1 MEVLVGVMLGLIFV
15 TPFVVVYFLVIRWC
29 DRFEPEPWW
38 LLLCAF
44 FFGALIA
51 TAGGGTMNGLSHTL
65 AVLATGEPP
74 DSENVEFIVAT
85 FSAPIFEEGF
95 KGLGV
100 AMIATISALGVKELD
115 GALDGAIYGGI
126 VGLGFTLTED
136 VQYVSNAFA
145 QDGIVGFAFLLFIRT
160 VMNGLTHC
168 TFTAMTGLGFG
179 IAAETRSTFVKFAAP
194 IGGYVVAMMLHGF
207 HNGILALGFGGF
219 VIMQLVSWVTDVS
232 YFVVLALLVQR
243 DRAIIIRELTDEVGG
258 LLHYQELQLITTY
271 VTIGWRNWAAFFAH
285 GWTAFRSRRKKQLAL
300 VEIAFIKNR
309 RRRGESGRDLDTKEA
324 KLRYE
329 VAGYNRMGVWLGG

>member
-1 MEVLVGVMLGLIFV
+1 MEVLIGVILGLIFV
-15 TPFVVVYFLVIRWC
+15 TPFVVVYFLIIRWC

-51 TAGGGTMNGLSHTL
+51 TAGGGTMNGFSHTL
-65 AVLATGEPP
+65 AVMATGEPP
-74 DSENVEFIVAT
+74 DSENVQFIVAT

-100 AMIATISALGVKELD
+100 AMIAAISALGVKELD
-115 GALDGAIYGGI
+115 GALDGAIYGGV

-145 QDGIVGFAFLLFIRT
+145 QEGLVGFVFLLFIRT

-179 IAAETRSTFVKFAAP
+179 IAAETRNGFLKFAAP
-194 IGGYVVAMMLHGF
+194 VGGYFIAMILHGF

-219 VIMQLVSWVTDVS
+219 VIMQLVNWATVVF

-243 DRAIIIRELTDEVGG
+243 DRKIIIRELSDEIGG
-258 LLHYQELQLITTY
+258 LLHHQELTLITTY
-271 VTIGWRNWAAFFAH
+271 VTIGYRNWGALFSR
-285 GWTAFRSRRKKQLAL
+285 GWDVFRSRRKKQLAL

-309 RRRGESGRDLDTKEA
+309 RRRGESGRDLDAKEA

-329 VAGYNRMGVWLGG
+329 VAGYNRAGVWLGG

>member
-1 MEVLVGVMLGLIFV
+1 MDGLFGILLGLVFV
-15 TPFVVVYFLVIRWC
+15 TPFVVVYFLIIRWC

-51 TAGGGTMNGLSHTL
+51 TFGGGTMNGFSQTL
-65 AVLATGEPP
+65 AVLATDEPP
-74 DSENVEFIVAT
+74 DSENVQFIVAT

-100 AMIATISALGVKELD
+100 AMIALISALGVKELD
-115 GALDGAIYGGI
+115 GPLDGAIYGGV

-136 VQYVSNAFA
+136 VQYVSNAYA
-145 QDGIVGFAFLLFIRT
+145 QDGLVGFAFLLFVRT

-194 IGGYVVAMMLHGF
+194 VGGYVVAMILHGF
-207 HNGILALGFGGF
+207 HNGILALGFEGF
-219 VIMQLVSWVTDVS
+219 VIMQLVSWATDIF
-232 YFVVLALLVQR
+232 YFVVLALLVMR
-243 DRAIIIRELTDEVGG
+243 DRAMIIRELTEEVGG
-258 LLHYQELQLITTY
+258 LLHAQELRLITTY
-271 VTIGWRNWAAFFAH
+271 VTIGWRNWMTFFAY
-285 GWTAFRSRRKKQLAL
+285 GWTAFRHRRRKQLAL
-300 VEIAFIKNR
+300 VEIAFLKNR
-309 RRRGESGRDLDTKEA
+309 RRRGETGRDMDSKEA
-324 KLRYE
+324 QLRHE
-329 VAGYNRMGVWLGG
+329 VAGYNRSGVWLGS

>member
-1 MEVLVGVMLGLIFV
+1 MEVLVGILLGLVFV
-15 TPFVVVYFLVIRWC
+15 TPFVVVYFLIIRWC

-74 DSENVEFIVAT
+74 DSENVQFIVAT

-95 KGLGV
+95 KALGV

-115 GALDGAIYGGI
+115 GPLDGAIYGGV

-145 QDGIVGFAFLLFIRT
+145 QDGLFGFAVLLFIRT

-194 IGGYVVAMMLHGF
+194 IGGYVVAMILHGF

-219 VIMQLVSWVTDVS
+219 IIMQLVSWATDIS
-232 YFVVLALLVQR
+232 FFVILALLVMR
-243 DRAIIIRELTDEVGG
+243 DRAIVIRELTEEVGG
-258 LLHYQELQLITTY
+258 LLHAQELRLVTTY
-271 VTIGWRNWAAFFAH
+271 VTIGWRNWMIFFSY
-285 GWTAFRSRRKKQLAL
+285 GWTAFRNRRRKQLAL

-309 RRRGESGRDLDTKEA
+309 RRRGETGRELDSKEA

-329 VAGYNRMGVWLGG
+329 IAGYNRSGVWIGS